1 MTSIASASGAARFVG
16 QSVLRKEDP
25 RLVSGHGTY
34 LDDVVLPNVL
44 HVSFLRSDV
53 ARARITRLDVSRA
66 RQATGVHAV
75 FTADDLTP
83 YVKGTLA
90 ATLFIDSPMPAL
102 RPLADGDVRFA
113 GEAIAMVVADDRYL
127 AEDACEL
134 IDVDFEVLP
143 PVIDFERA
151 ADDAN
156 LVHPE
161 RGSNVMTRGGG
172 AANPE
177 LDTVFASAPHVFTAT
192 FRQFWQSQVPME
204 PHGIIVRWDPHDHEM
219 HVWAS
224 CQRVH
229 EVRATLCRVLD
240 LGEHLIHVTQRDVGG
255 GFGQKGAMR
264 TEQISVAIGAYIMGR
279 TLKWVED
286 RRENLV
292 SGGHA
297 RSDRA
302 TVTMALDADAHIL
315 GARLDLLEEAGAYP
329 NGGGAG
335 GLVAMMFP
343 GPYDMKRIASA
354 NAVVFTNT
362 CGRNAYRGP
371 WNLETVAREQM
382 MDHVARQ
389 LQIDPVEFRRRNLI
403 HPEGR
408 PFKNAGGA
416 TYVGVD
422 PERCLDQALAMLDY
436 DDFRARQK
444 AALAEGRLLGV
455 GVSLFI
461 EPTALGVGSL
471 IGTEAAHVK
480 ITLNGQVLVAMG
492 TSGHGQSIATTMAQI
507 AADELG
513 VDFADVT
520 VIEGN
525 SDSTPV
531 GGGTGG
537 SRSGV
542 IGGAAVHQSASQ
554 LREKVVTIAA
564 HMLEAAPQDLEIGKG
579 RVSVR
584 GTPSRGATFAEIAR
598 IAYASTA
605 KLPPGTD
612 AGLEMLTRYTTPGIT
627 WANACHICTVE
638 ISDTSEIKVLRYIIS
653 EDCGVMIN
661 PMVVEGQISGG
672 VVQGIGA
679 VLHENFAYDE
689 DGNPLTTT
697 FLDYL
702 IPTTTEIPVLEIGH
716 LETPA
721 SGPGGYKGVGE
732 GGAIGAV
739 PAVRNAI
746 SDALAQA
753 GAAGITSPVRP
764 CDVHALL
771 HPEV

>member
-1 MTSIASASGAARFVG
+1 
-16 QSVLRKEDP
+16 
-25 RLVSGHGTY
+25 
-34 LDDVVLPNVL
+34 
-44 HVSFLRSDV
+44 
-53 ARARITRLDVSRA
+53 
-66 RQATGVHAV
+66 
-75 FTADDLTP
+75 
-83 YVKGTLA
+83 
-90 ATLFIDSPMPAL
+90 
-102 RPLADGDVRFA
+102 
-113 GEAIAMVVADDRYL
+113 
-127 AEDACEL
+127 
-134 IDVDFEVLP
+134 
-143 PVIDFERA
+143 
-151 ADDAN
+151 
-156 LVHPE
+156 
-161 RGSNVMTRGGG
+161 
-172 AANPE
+172 
-177 LDTVFASAPHVFTAT
+177 
-192 FRQFWQSQVPME
+192 
-204 PHGIIVRWDPHDHEM
+204 
-219 HVWAS
+219 
-224 CQRVH
+224 
-229 EVRATLCRVLD
+229 
-240 LGEHLIHVTQRDVGG
+240 
-255 GFGQKGAMR
+255 
-264 TEQISVAIGAYIMGR
+264 
-279 TLKWVED
+279 
-286 RRENLV
+286 
-292 SGGHA
+292 
-297 RSDRA
+297 
-302 TVTMALDADAHIL
+302 MALDEYAHIL
-315 GARLDLLEEAGAYP
+315 GVRLDQLEEAGSYP

-343 GPYDMKRIASA
+343 GPYHMKRLASTSA
-354 NAVVFTNT
+354 AVFTNT

-389 LQIDPVEFRRRNLI
+389 LQIDPIDFRRRNVI
-403 HPEGR
+403 HLDDL
-408 PFKNAGGA
+408 PFKNAGGM
-416 TYVGVD
+416 TYFGVD

-436 DDFRARQK
+436 DDFRSQQK
-444 AALAEGRLLGV
+444 AAHAEGRLLGV

-480 ITLNGQVLVAMG
+480 ITLNGQVLVALG

-513 VDFADVT
+513 VDFGDVT

-542 IGGAAVHQSASQ
+542 IGGAAVHQSAGQ
-554 LREKVVTIAA
+554 LREKVITIAA
-564 HMLEAAPQDLEIGKG
+564 HMLEAAPQDLEIERG

-584 GTPSRGATFAEIAR
+584 GTPSRGVRFAEIAR

-612 AGLEMLTRYTTPGIT
+612 AGLEVLTRYTTPSIT

-638 ISDTSEIKVLRYIIS
+638 ITDTSEVKILRYIIS

-672 VVQGIGA
+672 AVQGIGA

-764 CDVHALL
+764 CDVHELL
-771 HPEV
+771 HPDV